1 MAKTSR
7 ERQAAYRERH
17 LKTEDATKSRLNIL
31 ISDKAMLALKR
42 LTKHYVTTQA
52 DMLEQVLLE
61 EQRRVIAGMTGP
73 EVEAYHDTVTA

>member
-31 ISDKAMLALKR
+31 VSDKAMLALKR
-42 LTKHYVTTQA
+42 LTKHYGTTQA

-61 EQRRVIAGMTGP
+61 EQRRVIAGMSGP
-73 EVEAYHDTVTA
+73 EVEAYHDAVTV